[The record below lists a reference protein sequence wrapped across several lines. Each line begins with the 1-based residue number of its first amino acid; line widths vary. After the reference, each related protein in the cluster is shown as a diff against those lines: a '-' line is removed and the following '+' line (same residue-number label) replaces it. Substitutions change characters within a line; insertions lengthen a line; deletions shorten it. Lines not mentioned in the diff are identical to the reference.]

1 MTYVV
6 ITFVVLLF
14 LNIYCSR
21 ISQRIF
27 YLNKESSMMEKC
39 QLASSEIAK
48 LDVLNQSTIS
58 NLISQMDA
66 NKTQQSSYQSKVEEE
81 LEAYRR
87 AERTERFARERAENL
102 YRQANGALADAT
114 AKVDEAA
121 NEVGQVTD
129 RVIAQ
134 LAELQDV
141 VSGSKQALREA
152 AATMYTIRPTL
163 D

>member
-58 NLISQMDA
+58 NLISQME
-66 NKTQQSSYQSKVEEE
+66 SLKVT
-81 LEAYRR
+81 RMI
-87 AERTERFARERAENL
+87 
-102 YRQANGALADAT
+102 
-114 AKVDEAA
+114 
-121 NEVGQVTD
+121 VTD
-129 RVIAQ
+129 Q
-134 LAELQDV
+134 
-141 VSGSKQALREA
+141 SGLTLYDSNETALG
-152 AATMYTIRPTL
+152 T
-163 D
+163 